1 MSRRLA
7 LVATTAVVAL
17 AVATPSWAIFGLGR
31 RMPQAPPATAP
42 AQPGATLPAGAA
54 AAPNAPRKATAEERA
69 QAERL
74 DPLGRSAFW
83 SREAE
88 LDPRDPVAGVRL
100 SQALRAL
107 GQPDQA
113 LEASQRVLIIYPDD
127 VEALLEV
134 GRNQIARNQAFY
146 GIIQLKH
153 AQARAPRDWR
163 PLSLLGVAYDQT
175 QRPAEARQAWQQ
187 ALALSPDN
195 PAVLSNIG
203 LSQAA
208 AGDTAAAEASLRR
221 AVAQPGATLQTR
233 QNLALVLGLQG
244 KTAEA
249 EQWLRQ
255 DLPPEM
261 ATANLQWLRAA
272 SAARTGRSAAA
283 APTPG
288 APAPAAATVQPAA
301 RSWDSMRGG

>member
-7 LVATTAVVAL
+7 LAATTAVVAL

-31 RMPQAPPATAP
+31 RTPQTPPATAP
-42 AQPGATLPAGAA
+42 AQPGAATAPGTAT
-54 AAPNAPRKATAEERA
+54 APNAPRKATAEERA

-88 LDPRDPVAGVRL
+88 LDPRDAIAGVRL

-113 LEASQRVLIIYPDD
+113 LEAAQRVLIVYPDD

-153 AQARAPRDWR
+153 AQALAPRDWR

-272 SAARTGRSAAA
+272 SAARTGRTAAA
-283 APTPG
+283 TPAPG
-288 APAPAAATVQPAA
+288 APAPAATVQPAA

>member
-7 LVATTAVVAL
+7 LAATTAVMAL

-31 RMPQAPPATAP
+31 RTPQKPPATAP
-42 AQPGATLPAGAA
+42 VQPGAATPAAT
-54 AAPNAPRKATAEERA
+54 APNAPRKATAEERA

-83 SREAE
+83 SREADI
-88 LDPRDPVAGVRL
+88 DPRDAVAGVRF
-100 SQALRAL
+100 SQALRAM

-113 LEASQRVLIIYPDD
+113 LEAAQRVLIVYPDD

-146 GIIQLKH
+146 GIAQLKR
-153 AQARAPRDWR
+153 AQQLAPRDWR

-195 PAVLSNIG
+195 PAVLSNLG

-272 SAARTGRSAAA
+272 SAARNGRSAAA
-283 APTPG
+283 TPVPGAAPT
-288 APAPAAATVQPAA
+288 AASVQPTA
-301 RSWDSMRGG
+301 RSWDSLRGG

>member
-7 LVATTAVVAL
+7 LAATTAVMAL

-31 RMPQAPPATAP
+31 RTPQTPPATAP
-42 AQPGATLPAGAA
+42 VQPGATAPGAA
-54 AAPNAPRKATAEERA
+54 TAPNAPRKATAEERA

-83 SREAE
+83 SREADV
-88 LDPRDPVAGVRL
+88 DPRDAVAGVRF
-100 SQALRAL
+100 SQALRAM
-107 GQPDQA
+107 GQPDKA
-113 LEASQRVLIIYPDD
+113 LEAAQRVLIVYPDD

-146 GIIQLKH
+146 GIAQLKH
-153 AQARAPRDWR
+153 AQQLAPRDWR

-272 SAARTGRSAAA
+272 SAARNGHSAAA
-283 APTPG
+283 TPAPG
-288 APAPAAATVQPAA
+288 APVAAAATAQPAA

>member
-7 LVATTAVVAL
+7 LAATTAVVAL

-31 RMPQAPPATAP
+31 RPAQTPPATAP
-42 AQPGATLPAGAA
+42 AQPGATPPAGAA
-54 AAPNAPRKATAEERA
+54 AVPNAPRKATAEERA

-146 GIIQLKH
+146 GIVQLKH
-153 AQARAPRDWR
+153 AQALAPRDWR

-261 ATANLQWLRAA
+261 ASANLQWLRAA

-283 APTPG
+283 APAPG
-288 APAPAAATVQPAA
+288 APAPAAASVQPAA